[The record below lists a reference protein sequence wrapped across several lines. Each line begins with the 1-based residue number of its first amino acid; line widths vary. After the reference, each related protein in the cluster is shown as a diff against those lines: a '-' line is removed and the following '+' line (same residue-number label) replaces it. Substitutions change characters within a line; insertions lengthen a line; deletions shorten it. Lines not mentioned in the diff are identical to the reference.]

1 MEINSAMNMSHRMS
15 SVGSTESSGTTL
27 DYSNFSDQRPI
38 LFQYAEKEKWRKI
51 RRALFRPRAAV
62 FVQERDSTGLTF
74 LGLCVGLDAPID
86 ILVRILAIH
95 PEQAFEVDLFGASA
109 LHIACLNGATV
120 QAVQLLTDVCKGLV
134 STVDADDRLP
144 IHHTADCLS
153 RDEMDV
159 NRCVDVM
166 RLMLNI
172 EPEIINARDKNGDTP
187 VDLIQRARCE
197 ETNSEEIDYNLK
209 RVYCFLRDTYVQL
222 WRIKKLHWEREST
235 AEKDEKPPSDHSVPT
250 DISSVGSVSQLS
262 GQRSSYSHF
271 QLSLGGINEHTSTDD
286 MDVDMHSIRS

>member
-1 MEINSAMNMSHRMS
+1 MEINSTMSLSHRMS
-15 SVGSTESSGTTL
+15 SAGSTESSGTTL
-27 DYSNFSDQRPI
+27 DVSNFSDQRPI
-38 LFQYAEKEKWRKI
+38 LFQYAEKEKWRKV
-51 RRALFRPRAAV
+51 RRALFRPRAPI
-62 FVQERDSTGLTF
+62 FVKERDSTGLTF

-86 ILVRILAIH
+86 ILVRILSLH
-95 PEQAFEVDLFGASA
+95 PQQAFEVDLFGASA
-109 LHIACLNGATV
+109 LHIACLNGASI
-120 QAVQLLTDVCKGLV
+120 QAVQLLTDACKGLV

-197 ETNSEEIDYNLK
+197 DNNETLDYNLK
-209 RVYCFLRDTYVQL
+209 RVYCFLRDAYVQL

-235 AEKDEKPPSDHSVPT
+235 AEKDDKPPSDLSVPT
-250 DISSVGSVSQLS
+250 DVSSNGSISQLS

-271 QLSLGGINEHTSTDD
+271 QVSLGGISKGMINED
-286 MDVDMHSIRS
+286 MDIDMQSIGT

>member
-1 MEINSAMNMSHRMS
+1 MS

-27 DYSNFSDQRPI
+27 DVSNFSDQRPI

-51 RRALFRPRAAV
+51 RRALFRPRAALLV
-62 FVQERDSTGLTF
+62 KERDSTGLTF

-95 PEQAFEVDLFGASA
+95 PEQAFEVDYFGASA
-109 LHIACLNGATV
+109 LHIACLNGASA

-144 IHHTADCLS
+144 IHHTADCLC

-172 EPEIINARDKNGDTP
+172 EPEIINARDKYGDTP

-222 WRIKKLHWEREST
+222 WRIKKLHWEKEST
-235 AEKDEKPPSDHSVPT
+235 AEKDEKPPPDHTVPT
-250 DISSVGSVSQLS
+250 DISSVGSVSQIS

>member
-1 MEINSAMNMSHRMS
+1 MS
-15 SVGSTESSGTTL
+15 SAGSTESSGTTL
-27 DYSNFSDQRPI
+27 DVSNFSDQRPI
-38 LFQYAEKEKWRKI
+38 LFQYAEKEKWRKV
-51 RRALFRPRAAV
+51 RRALFRPRAPI
-62 FVQERDSTGLTF
+62 FVKERDSTDLTF

-86 ILVRILAIH
+86 ILVRILSLH
-95 PEQAFEVDLFGASA
+95 PQQAFEVDLFGASA
-109 LHIACLNGATV
+109 LHIACLNGASV
-120 QAVQLLTDVCKGLV
+120 QAVQLLTDACKGLV

-197 ETNSEEIDYNLK
+197 DNNETLDYNLK
-209 RVYCFLRDTYVQL
+209 RVYCFLRDAYVQL

-235 AEKDEKPPSDHSVPT
+235 AERDDKPPSDHSVPT
-250 DISSVGSVSQLS
+250 DVSSNGSISQLS

-271 QLSLGGINEHTSTDD
+271 QVSLGGINEGMMNDD
-286 MDVDMHSIRS
+286 MDIDMQSIGT